1 MNKHDRIA
9 QAIKRLPLPNHAPD
23 KPTPAAPPT
32 APPTTLEQRVNALEQ
47 RIIALES
54 RQMMMFY
61 LLVINTALVVVT
73 DTPRVAEIIKTLLLA
88 IPK

>member
-23 KPTPAAPPT
+23 KPTPAAPA

>member
-1 MNKHDRIA
+1 MSKPDRIA
-9 QAIKRLPLPNHAPD
+9 QAIKRLPPPDHAPD

-32 APPTTLEQRVNALEQ
+32 TLEHRVNALEQ

-73 DTPRVAEIIKTLLLA
+73 DTPRVADIIKTLLLA

>member
-1 MNKHDRIA
+1 MNKPDRIA

-32 APPTTLEQRVNALEQ
+32 TLEQRVNALEQ
-47 RIIALES
+47 

>member
-1 MNKHDRIA
+1 MSKPDRIA
-9 QAIKRLPLPNHAPD
+9 QAIKRLPPPD
-23 KPTPAAPPT
+23 QDYPHPHQPPP
-32 APPTTLEQRVNALEQ
+32 PPTTIEQRISALEQRVSALEN
-47 RIIALES
+47 
-54 RQMMMFY
+54 RQMIMFY

>member
-23 KPTPAAPPT
+23 KPTP
-32 APPTTLEQRVNALEQ
+32 TTLEQRVNALEQ
-47 RIIALES
+47 RVSALES
-54 RQMMMFY
+54 RQIMMFY

-73 DTPRVAEIIKTLLLA
+73 DTPRVAEVIRTLFTLSLTK
-88 IPK
+88 P

>member
-23 KPTPAAPPT
+23 KPTPT